1 MLSDQ
6 VSLHCLAVTILGAGC
21 ALRKTYGLRKPL
33 RGWRLVESKGFTEA
47 RYDGTPPIQVHL
59 EQKSS
64 QTTAFSAVQSWRP
77 EPNKLAFY
85 RGRIFGIV
93 ESPGADL
100 RTLNRFVT
108 AFEKTL
114 PQ

>member
-1 MLSDQ
+1 LLLTM
-6 VSLHCLAVTILGAGC
+6 LGAGC
-21 ALRKTYGLRKPL
+21 ARKADLRFAEAVE
-33 RGWRLVESKGFTEA
+33 GWRLVESKGFTEA

-77 EPNKLAFY
+77 ERGKLAFY

-108 AFEKTL
+108 VFEKTL